1 MKLLR
6 WLAIFLGLAAVVA
19 LIVDNGAHQIG
30 IVLTKGGFRLVLV
43 PIVMVIPMM
52 VDAMGWQVLIP
63 HPPRL
68 RRFLYARWVGESVN
82 TLLPA
87 AQVGGLFVKSYIL
100 DKSVEEP
107 GLAIASA
114 IVADTVSAIS
124 LLLFIALTLALM
136 AMHGLD
142 LRILL
147 PLAAGALI
155 FCLPIYIFYRLQR
168 GESISVHPRLKKWTS
183 KIAGVAGLTN
193 TSEGIRTQLSRIYAD
208 HTGILKSFLIQFLG
222 WILGTIE
229 VWLTVHL
236 LGGNISIVEALLLEG
251 LGQTIRNIAFFI
263 PGALGVQEGA
273 YLLVGTMLGLA
284 PTLALSISL
293 VKRFRELAQ
302 GIPGLIVWQANEGWS
317 LLRRFN
323 QR

>member
-6 WLAIFLGLAAVVA
+6 WLAIFLGLAAVAA
-19 LIVDNGAHQIG
+19 LIIDNGAHQIA

-43 PIVMVIPMM
+43 PIVMVVPMM
-52 VDAMGWQVLIP
+52 VDAMGWQVLISK
-63 HPPRL
+63 PPRW
-68 RRFLYARWVGESVN
+68 RHFFYARWIGESVN

-100 DKSVEEP
+100 DKSVKEP

-114 IVADTVSAIS
+114 IVSDTVSAIS

-136 AMHGLD
+136 AMYGLD
-142 LRILL
+142 LRVLL

-155 FCLPIYIFYRLQR
+155 FCLPIYIFYRLQC
-168 GESISVHPRLKKWTS
+168 GGPINVHPRLKKWTS
-183 KIAGVAGLTN
+183 KIAHVAGFN
-193 TSEGIRTQLSRIYAD
+193 NNSEGIKAQLSDIYAD
-208 HTGILKSFLIQFLG
+208 HTRILKSLLIQFLG
-222 WILGTIE
+222 WVLGTIE
-229 VWLTVHL
+229 VWMTVHL

-251 LGQTIRNIAFFI
+251 VGQTIRNIAFFI

-273 YLLVGTMLGLA
+273 YLLIGTMLGLE

-302 GIPGLIVWQANEGWS
+302 GIPGLIVWQANEGWG
-317 LLRRFN
+317 LLRRLN
-323 QR
+323 RR